1 MPEDVCAGPHLCN
14 TPGNMPGIYAG
25 QRAGKRHR
33 QRMQAMHTE
42 RIDMLKGLVLHRDGL
57 GYGEAN
63 WP

>member
-1 MPEDVCAGPHLCN
+1 MYAGHTLCN
-14 TPGNMPGIYAG
+14 APGNMPGICAG
-25 QRAGKRHR
+25 QRAGKGYR

-42 RIDMLKGLVLHRDGL
+42 RMDMLKGLALHRDGL